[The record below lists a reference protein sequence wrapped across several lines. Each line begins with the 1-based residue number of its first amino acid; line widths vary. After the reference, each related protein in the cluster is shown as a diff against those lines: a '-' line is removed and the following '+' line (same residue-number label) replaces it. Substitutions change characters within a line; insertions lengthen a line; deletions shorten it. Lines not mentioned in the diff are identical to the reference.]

1 MRSESERIRRRLTLR
16 ILPIL
21 VVALSVAAISAVTPL
36 AYASP
41 PDPSWVKGI
50 YDDADFDDV
59 VGLITT
65 SGAGVV
71 EPFLQA
77 DLRPVPP
84 LVGDAPQP
92 EPEAVCSLLGSSLQ
106 PRAPPAA

>member
-1 MRSESERIRRRLTLR
+1 MLARVTTTCRRFAVPL
-16 ILPIL
+16 LPIL
-21 VVALSVAAISAVTPL
+21 VVAISVIIPL

-41 PDPSWVKGI
+41 PDPSWVEGI

-59 VGLITT
+59 VVFLT

-71 EPFLQA
+71 EPFLQV

-84 LVGDAPQP
+84 LVAYALQP
-92 EPEAVCSLLGSSLQ
+92 EQEVVPTLFRSSLQ

>member
-1 MRSESERIRRRLTLR
+1 MRRLTPRILP

-21 VVALSVAAISAVTPL
+21 VVVLSVAAISAVTPL

-59 VGLITT
+59 VGLIT

-84 LVGDAPQP
+84 LVGDSPQP
-92 EPEAVCSLLGSSLQ
+92 EPEAVSRLFGSSLQ

>member
-59 VGLITT
+59 VGFIT

-84 LVGDAPQP
+84 LAGDAPQP
-92 EPEAVCSLLGSSLQ
+92 EPEAVFSLLGSSLQ